1 MAIALLCG
9 CNTTFFIQMY
19 FYYFGRKEKVRLSEK
34 GIGSEHRGRKRVLSR
49 KGWAEKSTV

>member
-34 GIGSEHRGRKRVLSR
+34 GIGSEYRGRKRVLSR